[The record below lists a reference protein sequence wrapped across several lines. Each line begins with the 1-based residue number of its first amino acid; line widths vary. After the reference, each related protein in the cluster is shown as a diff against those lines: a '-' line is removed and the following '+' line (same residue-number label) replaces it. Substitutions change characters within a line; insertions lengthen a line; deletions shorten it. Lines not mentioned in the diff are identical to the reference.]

1 MENKKRLTIT
11 LANQV
16 LEYLSETAK
25 NKGLSKSALITIA
38 LEKYREG
45 QKWAQ
50 KKERTR
56 WKVRSIGY
64 LFW

>member
-1 MENKKRLTIT
+1 MENKKRMTIT

-38 LEKYREG
+38 LEKYREE
-45 QKWAQ
+45 QK
-50 KKERTR
+50 
-56 WKVRSIGY
+56 
-64 LFW
+64 

>member
-1 MENKKRLTIT
+1 MILFLCNRLWRRIDILENKKRLTIT

-45 QKWAQ
+45 QK
-50 KKERTR
+50 
-56 WKVRSIGY
+56 
-64 LFW
+64 